1 MSYGMQFEYKRFVK
15 DVNPR
20 NGESGVSLNKVI
32 VVSFLDDIDVDSLRE
47 ENIILM
53 SLEERREIP
62 IRYEYDHGGKRLRIA
77 SKVAL
82 LPNAQHKLILRG
94 GQDGIRTIINDVL
107 PVSFDAEFTTGEADE
122 MKAPEIIYPLHR
134 TIVDMPLEIKVKR
147 KDKSEYVKV
156 ELSDTSDFH
165 KQLYS
170 SATPMVFAFDEDEIT
185 IKPDIVLGEGRYF
198 IRAQVM
204 NETGE
209 LSGFSESVHIVT
221 DGNLPET
228 VPPEIEVPAPDD
240 ESDDGD
246 NIDDL
251 NNNLEDD
258 DEEEEEE
265 EVKKEAAIIGMHPK
279 QDALHIPIDQLS
291 IISVHFDGEIDPE
304 SITSNTVYLVKERI

>member
-134 TIVDMPLEIKVKR
+134 TIVDMPLEIKIKR
-147 KDKSEYVKV
+147 KDKSEYAKV
-156 ELSDTSDFH
+156 EVSDTSDFH
-165 KQLYS
+165 KPLYS
-170 SATPMVFAFDEDEIT
+170 LATPMIFAFDTDELL
-185 IKPDIVLGEGRYF
+185 IKPDLTLPEGRYF

-204 NETGE
+204 NEAGE
-209 LSGFSESVHIVT
+209 LSGYSDAIHIVT
-221 DGNLPET
+221 DGNMPET
-228 VPPEIEVPAPDD
+228 TPPEIEVPAPDD
-240 ESDDGD
+240 ESGE
-246 NIDDL
+246 IDIEDL
-251 NNNLEDD
+251 NNNLEGDDEDD
-258 DEEEEEE
+258 DEDDD
-265 EVKKEAAIIGMHPK
+265 VKTEAEIIGIHPK
-279 QDALHIPIDQLS
+279 KDALHIPVELLS
-291 IISVHFDGEIDPE
+291 VISIHFDGEIDPE
-304 SITSNTVYLVKERI
+304 SITSDTVYLVKERI